1 MKYSDKLKDPRWQ
14 KKRLEIFERD
24 NWTCIFCGEEE
35 KTLSVHH
42 LYYDKGNPWEV
53 RNAALVTVCEGC
65 HKKESEFNI
74 NRSMNTMSVQD
85 LSFHVLQ
92 MYIRASSEDLTDLLL
107 NLLKADIEYPED
119 EFSETYSDRIR
130 SMANS
135 FDNLIQKHLKEIQQN
150 GQNKNH

>member
-1 MKYSDKLKDPRWQ
+1 
-14 KKRLEIFERD
+14 
-24 NWTCIFCGEEE
+24 
-35 KTLSVHH
+35 
-42 LYYDKGNPWEV
+42 
-53 RNAALVTVCEGC
+53 
-65 HKKESEFNI
+65 
-74 NRSMNTMSVQD
+74 MNTMSVQD